1 VDISRPPWTR
11 RGDHAAPPPGV
22 EASPPGFAGI
32 RYTDHDGPGSLAG
45 FLGGPSLPVAGSET
59 TLRVLALSGGGAGG
73 AFGAGALVGL
83 TRAAARPRFDVVT
96 GVSTGSLIAPYA
108 FLGPDWD
115 DRLAS
120 AYTGGFASELL
131 ALTAL
136 RPGPSLYAS
145 EPLAALVTQFVD
157 SALLEAVAQAHADGR
172 RLFVA
177 TANLDA
183 QTTSIWDMGA
193 IAAHGGEAALGLF
206 ADVLVASAS
215 LPGLFPPKMI
225 AVEYEGRTFEEMHV
239 DGGTISPL
247 FIVPEA
253 LALHRPEPRGGSRC
267 EVYALVNTT
276 LDPSARSTPLS
287 AVPILVRSFELML
300 RSSYKSALRSVA
312 AFCQI
317 NGFRLHTASIPSNG
331 GTVSML
337 RFDRQLMAEMF
348 DQGAALAEAGT
359 LWSVAVR

>member
-1 VDISRPPWTR
+1 VDVSRPPWTR
-11 RGDHAAPPPGV
+11 RGDHAAPPPGI
-22 EASPPGFAGI
+22 EASPPGFADV
-32 RYTDHDGPGSLAG
+32 RFTDNDSPGSFAG
-45 FLGGPSLPVAGSET
+45 FLGDLAVPAAGAEA

-83 TRAAARPRFDVVT
+83 SRAGARPRFDVVT

-108 FLGPDWD
+108 FLGPEWD
-115 DRLAS
+115 DRLAE
-120 AYTGGFASELL
+120 AYTDGSASELL
-131 ALTAL
+131 AFTGL
-136 RPGPSLYAS
+136 RPGASLYAS
-145 EPLAALVTQFVD
+145 EPLAALVSQFVD
-157 SALLEAVAQAHADGR
+157 MAMLEAVAAAHAEGR

-183 QTTSIWDMGA
+183 QATSIWDMGA
-193 IAAHGGEAALGLF
+193 IATHGGEAALRLF
-206 ADVLVASAS
+206 ADVLTASAS
-215 LPGLFPPKMI
+215 LPGLFPPMMI
-225 AVEYEGRTFEEMHV
+225 AVEHEGRIFEEMHI

-253 LALHRPEPRGGSRC
+253 LALHRSEHWGGSTC

-276 LDPSARSTPLS
+276 LDPGARSTPLL

-317 NGFRLHTASIPSNG
+317 NGFPLHTASIPPNG

-337 RFDRQLMAEMF
+337 RFDRQHMSEMF

-359 LWSVAVR
+359 LWTRTP